1 MGIRGRG
8 VWTTPGVVPGADQL
22 GLLLPVSLIL
32 LPACLP
38 LCHMALLSTMAEQEG
53 PRGQEDVWVLP
64 LRLFWEPKLGLMEM
78 YALKGQPLVS
88 QHETFTQGGP
98 Q

>member
-1 MGIRGRG
+1 MLSHS
-8 VWTTPGVVPGADQL
+8 VVSDSETSWTVARQAP
-22 GLLLPVSLIL
+22 LLPVSLIPP
-32 LPACLP
+32 PACLP

-53 PRGQEDVWVLP
+53 LRGQEDVWVLP

-98 Q
+98 R

>member
-1 MGIRGRG
+1 M
-8 VWTTPGVVPGADQL
+8 PGVVPGDDQL
-22 GLLLPVSLIL
+22 GLLLPVCLI
-32 LPACLP
+32 PPRTCLP

-53 PRGQEDVWVLP
+53 PRGQGDVWVLP
-64 LRLFWEPKLGLMEM
+64 LRLFWEPKLCLMEM

-98 Q
+98 R